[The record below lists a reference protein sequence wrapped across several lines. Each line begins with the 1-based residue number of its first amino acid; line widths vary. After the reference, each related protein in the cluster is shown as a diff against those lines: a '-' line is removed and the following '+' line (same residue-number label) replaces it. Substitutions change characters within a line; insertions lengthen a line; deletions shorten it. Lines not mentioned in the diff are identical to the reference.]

1 MNSHL
6 TLCSP
11 AVVAPMRSDI
21 YTSFQGRGARGGP
34 SNRGGPNFGRGS
46 SSNRGANSNRG
57 TRGGHSNSQSPS
69 ERPKKEAILDLTK
82 YIDQKI
88 RVKFAGGREVF
99 GVLKGFDQL
108 MNLVMDEVTESLR
121 DEEGN
126 VTDRT
131 RSLGLVVLRGTA
143 LTVINPADGFESI
156 EK

>member
-1 MNSHL
+1 MSE
-6 TLCSP
+6 
-11 AVVAPMRSDI
+11 R
-21 YTSFQGRGARGGP
+21 GRGGRGGP
-34 SNRGGPNFGRGS
+34 SNRG
-46 SSNRGANSNRG
+46 SSNSRGNSNN
-57 TRGGHSNSQSPS
+57 TRGGFSNSRGGGRGGSHSSSSIPS

-99 GVLKGFDQL
+99 GILKGFDQL

-126 VTDRT
+126 VTDKT

-156 EK
+156 ENPFAQAD

>member
-1 MNSHL
+1 MSE
-6 TLCSP
+6 
-11 AVVAPMRSDI
+11 R
-21 YTSFQGRGARGGP
+21 GRGGRGGS
-34 SNRGGPNFGRGS
+34 SNRGGPNSSRGGS
-46 SSNRGANSNRG
+46 SNNTRGNSNRG
-57 TRGGHSNSQSPS
+57 GRGGSHSNSQTPS
-69 ERPKKEAILDLTK
+69 ERPKKEAILDLSK

-99 GVLKGFDQL
+99 GILKGFDQL

-126 VTDRT
+126 VTDKT

-156 EK
+156 ENPFAQAD